1 MQITLQIQNG
11 NQSIFN
17 ALKAFLKTH
26 SDLNYQI
33 EKNTNAQ
40 IHTMSLEDE
49 ERFQETLRLLE
60 KGELKFMS
68 LEEAKAKTD
77 KKLAELKAKYANKN
91 AL

>member
-26 SDLNYQI
+26 SDLNYHI

-40 IHTMSLEDE
+40 IHTMSAEDE
-49 ERFQETLRLLE
+49 ARFQETLRLLE

-68 LEEAKAKTD
+68 LEEAKAKTVEHLR
-77 KKLAELKAKYANKN
+77 KLGAMV
-91 AL
+91 

>member
-40 IHTMSLEDE
+40 IHTMSAEDE
-49 ERFQETLRLLE
+49 ARFQETLRLLG
-60 KGELKFMS
+60 KGELKFISTAEM
-68 LEEAKAKTD
+68 KKRTD
-77 KKLAELKAKYANKN
+77 KKLEELKAKYAKN
-91 AL
+91 CL

>member
-26 SDLNYQI
+26 TDLNYHI

-60 KGELKFMS
+60 KGELKFISM
-68 LEEAKAKTD
+68 EEMKKRTD

>member
-1 MQITLQIQNG
+1 MPSKSTQGVKHANYAS
-11 NQSIFN
+11 NSKRQSKHFQS
-17 ALKAFLKTH
+17 H

-68 LEEAKAKTD
+68 LEEAKAKTN
-77 KKLAELKAKYANKN
+77 KKLA
-91 AL
+91 

>member
-40 IHTMSLEDE
+40 IHTMSAEDE
-49 ERFQETLRLLE
+49 ARFQETLRLLE

-68 LEEAKAKTD
+68 LEEAKAKTAEHLR
-77 KKLAELKAKYANKN
+77 KLGAMV
-91 AL
+91 

>member
-26 SDLNYQI
+26 TDLNYQI
-33 EKNTNAQ
+33 EKNTNAK
-40 IHTMSLEDE
+40 IHTMSAEDE

-60 KGELKFMS
+60 NGELKFISM
-68 LEEAKAKTD
+68 EEMKKRTD
-77 KKLAELKAKYANKN
+77 KKLEKLKAKYAENC
-91 AL
+91 L